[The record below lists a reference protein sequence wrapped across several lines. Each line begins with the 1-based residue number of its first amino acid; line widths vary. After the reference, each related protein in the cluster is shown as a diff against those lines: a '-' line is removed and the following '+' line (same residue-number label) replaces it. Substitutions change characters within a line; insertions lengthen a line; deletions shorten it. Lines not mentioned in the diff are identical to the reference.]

1 MKKMLYDIKILKIQ
15 YDIVN
20 FLANEY
26 LKDIFYSEIMYYLI
40 N

>member
-1 MKKMLYDIKILKIQ
+1 MLYDIKILKIQ

-26 LKDIFYSEIMYYLI
+26 LKDIFYSGIMYYLI